1 MTEYEIPVRIVING
15 TAKISLPDDYSREEA
30 EEVVRQ
36 MGSGYYTQNPII
48 RTPVDRGQYGVV
60 VQPVETEVEVI

>member
-1 MTEYEIPVRIVING
+1 MVYEIPVRVVING
-15 TAKISLPDDYSREEA
+15 TATITLPDNFSQEEA
-30 EEVVRQ
+30 EDVVRH

-60 VQPVETEVEVI
+60 IKPVETEVEVV